1 MAGHPGHQGSP
12 APTTEIARRNGH
24 HLSPDRRAI
33 SGLSRRRG
41 GGPWW
46 RPWLYLAPALV
57 VYGTFLLYPVLRSA
71 QFSLYEWDGLGAST
85 FVGLANYAGVVT
97 DAGLRA
103 AFSHALVLIAFFAL
117 LPLALGL
124 AVAAVLNRARVRA
137 LGLFRTV
144 VFVPQ
149 VLAMVVVAV
158 AWRAIYAPDGPLNAA
173 LTAVGLGSLTRAWL
187 GDYTWT
193 LPAVGMVGTWVQ
205 TGLVTVLMLAGMARV
220 PREQYEAARLD
231 GAGAVREFFALT
243 LPSVRGEI
251 AVALTLTIVA
261 ALKTFDLVYVTTA
274 GGPGNSTTV
283 PAYEVFQRA
292 FRTGQVGSATAV
304 AITLTVLIFALNLV
318 INRLVEPREGR

>member
-1 MAGHPGHQGSP
+1 MTP
-12 APTTEIARRNGH
+12 R
-24 HLSPDRRAI
+24 
-33 SGLSRRRG
+33 
-41 GGPWW
+41 W
-46 RPWLYLAPALV
+46 RPWLYLVPAIV
-57 VYGTFLLYPVLRSA
+57 VYGAFLLYPIGRSV
-71 QFSLYEWDGLGAST
+71 QFSLYEWDGLGASE
-85 FVGLANYAGVVT
+85 FVGLANYLGVLT

-103 AFSHALVLIAFFAL
+103 AFGHALVLIAFFAL
-117 LPLALGL
+117 LPLAFGL
-124 AVAAVLNRARVRA
+124 AVAAVLNRARVRG

-158 AWRAIYAPDGPLNAA
+158 AWRAIYAPDGPLNIA
-173 LTAVGLGSLTRAWL
+173 LTAVGLDSLTRAWL

-193 LPAVGMVGTWVQ
+193 LPAVGIVGTWVQ

-231 GAGAVREFFALT
+231 GAGPVREFVALT

-261 ALKTFDLVYVTTA
+261 ALKTFDLVYVMTA

-292 FRTGQVGSATAV
+292 FRTGQVGSAAAV
-304 AITLTVLIFALNLV
+304 AITLTVLIFGLNLV
-318 INRLVEPREGR
+318 INRLVEPREDR